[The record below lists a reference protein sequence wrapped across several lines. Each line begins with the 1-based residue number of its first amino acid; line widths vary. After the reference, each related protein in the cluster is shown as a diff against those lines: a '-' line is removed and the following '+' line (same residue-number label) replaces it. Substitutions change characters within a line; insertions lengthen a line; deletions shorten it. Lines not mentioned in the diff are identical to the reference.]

1 MYFSYDRRWAEIV
14 GELKQENMYLERKI
28 EHLNTQLQAKVDYED
43 TYKSRLQC
51 ARDELKEVKYTLKK
65 FIFLWL
71 LSILAIKLV
80 QISIIMIVYW
90 PHGKVLKAFIQAVF
104 NCMDQLR
111 SHVFL
116 LH

>member
-51 ARDELKEVKYTLKK
+51 ARDELKEVKYTFQK
-65 FIFLWL
+65 FIFL
-71 LSILAIKLV
+71 
-80 QISIIMIVYW
+80 
-90 PHGKVLKAFIQAVF
+90 
-104 NCMDQLR
+104 
-111 SHVFL
+111 
-116 LH
+116 